1 MKYKLWIVKF
11 KIRRGSQTT
20 VFRCEVIVYKLW
32 LIHDIHLSWHR
43 KMLSCLLWWHQHI
56 SVWNDT
62 AVKQSY
68 NHNCLFKDLCQW
80 GHRTKHDSEK
90 VVVNTPVVRIFISS
104 EDGLSL
110 QITWKCVKKA
120 EEKAASTGKVTVEN
134 LNSYLQQWGEMN
146 NKYRLEIAP
155 NLDQKNIRN
164 RILEEG

>member
-1 MKYKLWIVKF
+1 MTSIYLGIGKCSVASY
-11 KIRRGSQTT
+11 G
-20 VFRCEVIVYKLW
+20 
-32 LIHDIHLSWHR
+32 DISIYQFE
-43 KMLSCLLWWHQHI
+43 MTQLLRWYI
-56 SVWNDT
+56 I
-62 AVKQSY
+62 KQSY

-90 VVVNTPVVRIFISS
+90 AVVNTPVVRIFISS